1 MPRDELHMRVDPKQT
16 NSRALALTQTN
27 DSQRDPTLLMPQSG
41 FGRLAKEVWLRPDLR
56 KRLQCMPDRD
66 DLNDADSQA
75 NNRVSAFRR

>member
-1 MPRDELHMRVDPKQT
+1 MSASDPKQT
-16 NSRALALTQTN
+16 DSRAVALTQTN

-41 FGRLAKEVWLRPDLR
+41 FGRLAEEVFAGLRPDLR

-75 NNRVSAFRR
+75 NNRVSAFRL